1 MSRELFKTRL
11 KPFGW
16 VLLCK
21 VVLYSMVLRLLLISA
36 LTFTAFVFPQENRRD
51 FDTELDYQSEAI
63 DKVRKEIE
71 ETRRRIKS
79 EKKKE
84 KSTARRLAN
93 IDKEISL
100 TDKLYTQLRQELG
113 KTETK
118 IDKLSTAI
126 QANERQLEILRD
138 RYAARVVQMYKKGTL
153 ADIEKLLSSTSWR
166 QAVYR
171 AKYMGII
178 SDVDQKTQNKIKSLL
193 IDIGRQR
200 IGLESSY
207 RNKVRLK
214 KDQEKSKVTL
224 RASRKKRQRE
234 LDKIRNNQSE
244 LTNYLEEKQAGIQE
258 LESLLKKIRQEKSS
272 YDRANRIRKQQAALK
287 TQTFGKLKGQLPWP
301 ATGRVVK
308 RFGRTWNSERKT
320 TTENPGIDIKGKP
333 GSPIRSVIGG
343 IITTITYIRG
353 YGTTIIIDHGGGF
366 YTVYSH
372 VTNVETNEENEV
384 KAGDIIAYMGEAGT
398 IDGSKLHFE
407 IWGHGQKLNPEKWLM
422 KR

>member
-1 MSRELFKTRL
+1 M
-11 KPFGW
+11 
-16 VLLCK
+16 LL
-21 VVLYSMVLRLLLISA
+21 RFLLINT
-36 LTFTAFVFPQENRRD
+36 LTFTSFIFSQESRRD
-51 FDTELDYQSEAI
+51 FESEKDYQSEAI
-63 DKVRKEIE
+63 NNVRKEIE

-84 KSTARRLAN
+84 KSTARRLTN

-100 TDKLYTQLRQELG
+100 TDKLYAQLKQELG
-113 KTETK
+113 KNEME

-126 QANERQLEILRD
+126 QANEHQLEILRD
-138 RYAARVVQMYKKGTL
+138 RYAVRVVQMYKKGTL
-153 ADIEKLLSSTSWR
+153 ADIEKLLSSSSWR

-171 AKYMGII
+171 SKYMGVI
-178 SDVDQKTQNKIKSLL
+178 SNIDQKTQNKIKSLL

-207 RNKVRLK
+207 RNKIRLK
-214 KDQEKSKVTL
+214 KDQEDSKVTL
-224 RASRKKRQRE
+224 RANRKKRQQE

-244 LTNYLEEKQAGIQE
+244 LTKYLEEKQAGMQE
-258 LESLLKKIRQEKSS
+258 LESLLKKIRQERSS
-272 YDRANRIRKQQAALK
+272 YDRADRIRKQQAALK
-287 TQTFGKLKGQLPWP
+287 TETFGKLKGQLPWP
-301 ATGRVVK
+301 AAGRVVK

-333 GSPIRSVIGG
+333 GSPVRSVIGG

-372 VTNVETNEENEV
+372 VTNVETNEGSEV
-384 KAGDIIAYMGEAGT
+384 QAGDIIAYMGNAGS